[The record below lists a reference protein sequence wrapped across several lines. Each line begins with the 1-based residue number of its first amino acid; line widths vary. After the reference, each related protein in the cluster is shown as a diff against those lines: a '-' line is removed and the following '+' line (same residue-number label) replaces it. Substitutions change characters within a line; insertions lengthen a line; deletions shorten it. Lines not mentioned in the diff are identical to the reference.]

1 MRFIMPFILCIIT
14 LFFTVPALAG
24 PADAPVVP
32 EDKAKVSAPV
42 SRKAGD
48 KAEEKTEHWVSLSA
62 SSRPAYVGIHG
73 GTAPISLF
81 RNENGELVA
90 MTGQTGN
97 DFSHLL
103 SGGNSSLRALPQTDN
118 EAASQKATPVE
129 AGDSVT
135 ISGDELPSPVQT
147 SDTAPSRST
156 VAKPTSSAPTAA
168 TPAAATP
175 AASGAVLP
183 HPALAGGS
191 ASSLNGAVLVPVPL
205 DPSPS
210 CEILPNISAANA
222 TIVFASGSVR
232 LSSDEKL
239 TPFGLTVADAPSTV
253 YVAQDSLGSIAKPA
267 YAPLRL
273 HDYRRALANNRI

>member
-1 MRFIMPFILCIIT
+1 MRFIMLFILCITT
-14 LFFTVPALAG
+14 LFFTVPAHAG
-24 PADAPVVP
+24 PADAPVAP

-48 KAEEKTEHWVSLSA
+48 KAEEKTEQWVTLSA

-90 MTGQTGN
+90 ITGQTGN

-103 SGGNSSLRALPQTDN
+103 SGGNSSLPALPQAGN
-118 EAASQKATPVE
+118 EDASQKTTPVE

-135 ISGDELPSPVQT
+135 MSGDEVPSPVQT
-147 SDTAPSRST
+147 SVTTASSST
-156 VAKPTSSAPTAA
+156 VAKPTSSVPT
-168 TPAAATP
+168 AATP
-175 AASGAVLP
+175 AASGALLP
-183 HPALAGGS
+183 YPALAGGS
-191 ASSLNGAVLVPVPL
+191 GSSLNGAVLLPVPL

-210 CEILPNISAANA
+210 CEILPNISADNA
-222 TIVFASGSVR
+222 PIVFASGSGR
-232 LSSDEKL
+232 LSSGEKL

-253 YVAQDSLGSIAKPA
+253 YVAQDSLASIAKPA

-273 HDYRRALANNRI
+273 HDYRRALANKRI